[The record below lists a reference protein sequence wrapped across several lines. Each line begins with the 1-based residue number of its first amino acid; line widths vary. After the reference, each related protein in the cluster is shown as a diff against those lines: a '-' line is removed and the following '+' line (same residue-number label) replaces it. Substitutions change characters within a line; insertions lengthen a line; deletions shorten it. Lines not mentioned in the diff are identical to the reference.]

1 MEMAP
6 SSATSDS
13 YPIEIGVACWTAPT
27 ASITTWSTP
36 VTPYGIPDWTEP
48 QPVFLQH
55 AGIGMEELRCGMTPE
70 KVAQQLN
77 DIFMTATVYGR
88 GGTVDVH
95 LANRLNLAARVWP
108 TYSLRTWRDVCERH
122 AERGSKAWD
131 IIRASEGGAEKRA
144 CGTMQGIAHLLGQDP
159 SCRSVPTMAVSLPI

>member
-6 SSATSDS
+6 SSSTSES
-13 YPIEIGVACWTAPT
+13 YPIEIGVACWTAPG

-36 VTPYGIPDWTEP
+36 VDPSQTADWGEP
-48 QPVFLQH
+48 QPLFLEH
-55 AGIGMEELRCGMTPE
+55 VGLELRQLRSGMTPSQI
-70 KVAQQLN
+70 AQQLN

-108 TYSLRTWRDVCERH
+108 TYSLKTWRDICERH
-122 AERGSKAWD
+122 AARGANAWD
-131 IIRASEGGAEKRA
+131 IIRAAQGDAAQRA
-144 CGTMQGIAHLLGQDP
+144 LGTMRGIAHLLGQNP
-159 SCRSVPTMAVSLPI
+159 ACRSVPTMAVSLPI